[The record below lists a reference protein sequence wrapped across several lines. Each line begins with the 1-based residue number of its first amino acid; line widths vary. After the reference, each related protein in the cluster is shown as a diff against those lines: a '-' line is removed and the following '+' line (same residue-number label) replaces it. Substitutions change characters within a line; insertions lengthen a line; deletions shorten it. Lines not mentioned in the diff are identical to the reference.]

1 MVISPIAQGKFIN
14 TAAFINLK
22 PTEEN
27 PVFEGKWVAEATPE
41 DVAKEFETWDPEIPR
56 LVKVSLLFV
65 NPCAVV

>member
-1 MVISPIAQGKFIN
+1 MVIYPIAQGKFIN

-41 DVAKEFETWDPEIPR
+41 DVVKELETWDPEIPR
-56 LVKVSLLFV
+56 LIKVSLL
-65 NPCAVV
+65 

>member
-1 MVISPIAQGKFIN
+1 MVIYPIAQGKFIN

-41 DVAKEFETWDPEIPR
+41 DVVKEFETWDPEIPR
-56 LVKVSLLFV
+56 LIKVSLLLADSLV
-65 NPCAVV
+65 IV